1 MRSLPAGYPEQAFA
15 AFDHLKSRRQL
26 TIEDLQVLAMI
37 ECFGE
42 AFYFTLAEG
51 VGNPEAKALLHRNGQ
66 EERGHAHRLL
76 KAITL
81 KGGAPFSLPAN
92 EDNPFFKFA
101 PTSLDC
107 DANLIAALEQG
118 EADGDLVYQVWAD
131 AEPDAQVAELL
142 RQNGREETRHGA
154 RVTAVKQMLAL
165 SLQDTAAE

>member
-1 MRSLPAGYPEQAFA
+1 MYTLPAGYPEQAFA
-15 AFDHLKSRRQL
+15 AFDHLKTRNQL

-51 VGNPEAKALLHRNGQ
+51 VDNPEARALLRRNGQ

-81 KGGAPFSLPAN
+81 KGGAPFTLPAN

-107 DANLIAALEQG
+107 DANIIAALEQG

-131 AEPDAQVAELL
+131 AEPDVQVAELL
-142 RQNGREETRHGA
+142 RQNGREETRRGEHA
-154 RVTAVKQMLAL
+154 SRVKQLLGLA
-165 SLQDTAAE
+165 A